1 MVQNIITI
9 KNETIPYLDEES
21 IEAFENVKLVSAEG
35 IDVKMNSLIL
45 CSMSNSLKMAF
56 DKFEDDH
63 IVVTEFSFEEL
74 KQFKKVCMTGSCDT
88 ISQSLLQSFGFKK
101 VINNLDIKY
110 EYLEV
115 NDVMTDANNEL
126 MDQKGYKGP
135 LSYMNDL
142 FNTSEIGVRNEPLEI
157 HDDEFIMSDNKI
169 ADQNVSENSIAK
181 FAPITAIVKL
191 PSGAIS
197 KPVKY
202 FCKYCGE
209 IFNEREDYM
218 KHLAEHTVGCLKS
231 KEKLDQ
237 NPKKITNV
245 IVSQCKLCEKSFV
258 DGACL
263 KKHQQLVH
271 FIYSSDTTV
280 PIPGS
285 DIVQPKKK
293 PLKTY
298 QQCDSCSKTFT
309 SSHGLISHMK
319 RFHKKTVEPK
329 EESCDQCAKVFKSL
343 LTLRAHQKSCHNENC
358 DPIAC
363 SACGKVF
370 TNKEKFYHHKQTHLQ
385 KQCSVC
391 GVMVTKK
398 HITYHMMQNH
408 TSDKDKPYQCKIC
421 SKGFAAKQPFIDHQN
436 IHTGEKPYKCKYC
449 SVTFASGG
457 TKAMHQKSHLGIKR
471 KQKNK

>member
-9 KNETIPYLDEES
+9 KNDTIPYLDEES

-35 IDVKMNSLIL
+35 LDVKMNSLIL

-63 IVVTEFSFEEL
+63 IIVTEFSFEEL
-74 KQFKKVCMTGSCDT
+74 KQVKKVCMTGSCDT
-88 ISQSLLQSFGFKK
+88 ISQSLLHSFGFKE
-101 VINNLDIKY
+101 VINDLDIKY
-110 EYLEV
+110 ESLEV
-115 NDVMTDANNEL
+115 NDVMTDADNEL
-126 MDQKGYKGP
+126 MDQKGYKYP
-135 LSYMNDL
+135 LAYINDS
-142 FNTSEIGVRNEPLEI
+142 FNTSEIEVKNEPLEI

-169 ADQNVSENSIAK
+169 VDQNVSENSIAK
-181 FAPITAIVKL
+181 VAPITAIVKL

-197 KPVKY
+197 KPVEY

-237 NPKKITNV
+237 NPQKTTNV

-263 KKHQQLVH
+263 KKHKQLVH
-271 FIYSSDTTV
+271 FIYTSDTAV

-285 DIVQPKKK
+285 NRVQQKKK

-298 QQCDSCSKTFT
+298 QCDSCSKVFIR
-309 SSHGLISHMK
+309 SHGLKSHMK
-319 RFHKKTVEPK
+319 RFHKEAVESK
-329 EESCDQCAKVFKSL
+329 EEICDQCAKVFKSL

-358 DPIAC
+358 DPITC

-370 TNKEKFYHHKQTHLQ
+370 KNKEKFYFHEQTHLQ

-398 HITYHMMQNH
+398 HIKYHMMQNH
-408 TSDKDKPYQCKIC
+408 TKDKDKPYQCKIC

-449 SVTFASGG
+449 SAGFASGG